1 MIALEIKKYPDS
13 ILRKKCAVV
22 KEITDKRK
30 KFFDQMLFT
39 MKYFQGI
46 GLAAP
51 QVGIS
56 ERLIVAEVQGQ
67 VIKMANPEIIS
78 FSGSDIMREGC
89 LSVPDIMV
97 NVKRP
102 DKIAVNGLNEHG
114 ECICIQTE
122 GLLARVLQ
130 HEIDHL
136 NGRTIVEAMNSFEKL
151 KFKLKNFKI

>member
-1 MIALEIKKYPDS
+1 MIPLEIKKYPDA
-13 ILRKKCAVV
+13 ILREKCTEV
-22 KEITDKRK
+22 KSITEKRR
-30 KFFDQMLFT
+30 KFFDEMLFT
-39 MKYFQGI
+39 MKHFSGI

-56 ERLIVAEVQGQ
+56 ERLIVAEVQKQ
-67 VIKMANPEIIS
+67 VIKMANPEVIHA
-78 FSGSDIMREGC
+78 SGLESMQEGC

-102 DKIAVNGLNEHG
+102 EKIAVQGLDENGDPITIEA
-114 ECICIQTE
+114 E

-136 NGRTIVEAMNSFEKL
+136 SGRTIVDSMNSLEKI
-151 KFKLKNFKI
+151 KFKIKKFKK